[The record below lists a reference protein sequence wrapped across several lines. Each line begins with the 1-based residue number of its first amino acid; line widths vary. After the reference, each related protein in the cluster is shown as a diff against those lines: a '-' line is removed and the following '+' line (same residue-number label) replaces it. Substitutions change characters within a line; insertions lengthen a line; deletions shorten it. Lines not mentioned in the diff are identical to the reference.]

1 MALKRGKKLINSVA
15 TIHDGISFK
24 SRLEVNCYKLLKE
37 AEIKFKYEP
46 TSYEV
51 LGSFLFEH
59 NSFERLSNGKGDFIN
74 RGEKKV
80 NAITY
85 KPDFVG
91 EGFIIETKGL
101 RTESFNLRFKL
112 FKKWIQ
118 NNSNKKISIYMP
130 QNIAEIKETINL
142 ILKNKTYG
150 NPKTN

>member
-15 TIHDGISFK
+15 TVYDGVSFK
-24 SRLEVNCYKLLKE
+24 SRLEVNCYKMLQE
-37 AEIKFKYEP
+37 AGIVFKYEP

-59 NSFERLSNGKGDFIN
+59 DSYERMANGKGDFIN
-74 RGEKKV
+74 RGLKKV
-80 NAITY
+80 NSITY

-91 EGFIIETKGL
+91 KGFIIETKGL

-118 NNSNKKISIYMP
+118 ENATTPVAIYMP
-130 QNIAEIKETINL
+130 QNLTEIKETIRL
-142 ILKNKTYG
+142 IKEKQ
-150 NPKTN
+150 KK